1 MNDSGYEV
9 DTDAVSAHAKEFPG
23 LAERAGGIHREL
35 SETLSAIGPCWGD
48 DGVGR
53 SFAAAHVAPA
63 DTTLGALGSLGGLLD
78 EVGTRFADT
87 ATAYRTQDASGAGR
101 ITAADDL

>member
-1 MNDSGYEV
+1 MNGSGYEV
-9 DTDAVSAHAKEFPG
+9 DADALTTRAGEFPA

-35 SETLSAIGPCWGD
+35 SDKLAAIGPCWGND
-48 DGVGR
+48 SVGQ

-63 DTTLGALGSLGGLLD
+63 DATLGALGSLGGQLD

-87 ATAYRTQDASGAGR
+87 AAAYRAQDAGGATR
-101 ITAADDL
+101 ITAADA